1 MALCASVYDKFPND
15 ESEIFC
21 SFRTTNR
28 KFFVLFFFSS
38 ECFLL
43 CGYVYD
49 ERSVATTMNE
59 PAVVTS
65 ENATD
70 NIQNNVHDRNPL
82 NLNCSTMI
90 FRFLHFVTCIV
101 HCFFPFSR
109 FFAGFRV
116 WICSLNFVF
125 PRKWMRFYDVFL
137 CLWETARRDARQNLF
152 VRHARRLMWERETR
166 LQAVQRHLVQRVVV
180 GRG

>member
-1 MALCASVYDKFPND
+1 MNKICIVICVRGLFFFLPSKCIEFRLPRVENGSLRECVRQVSERRIGNFLFFSND

-90 FRFLHFVTCIV
+90 FRFLHFVICIV
-101 HCFFPFSR
+101 HCFFPFSG

-116 WICSLNFVF
+116 
-125 PRKWMRFYDVFL
+125 
-137 CLWETARRDARQNLF
+137 
-152 VRHARRLMWERETR
+152 
-166 LQAVQRHLVQRVVV
+166 
-180 GRG
+180 